1 MLALDKQISVQD
13 KKSDLDPVT
22 IMMAKGK
29 KGQPVAARML
39 VGACCTGN
47 SLTSS
52 RTVRDLGL
60 CSMYQRYEF
69 PRGSIY
75 VHLSSVE
82 GTFKSQGCLKVSSA
96 TLLVLF

>member
-60 CSMYQRYEF
+60 VCIKDTSSRGGAYMY
-69 PRGSIY
+69 IC
-75 VHLSSVE
+75 HLS
-82 GTFKSQGCLKVSSA
+82 KAHSSHKG
-96 TLLVLF
+96 V